1 MKKPIVNR
9 KVILIQGAYFIGF
22 WIVFLS
28 LQNQTVYSYSLGL
41 VADNWQKK
49 NGKRNLVHSPY
60 ERLTNENY
68 INWDGTHY
76 YRIKNKGYQ
85 TGKDGGDYIFA
96 FFPLFPFIWSI
107 LNIPPI
113 GVLFLNYGFFS
124 IAIVLLLSVLSK
136 PKDHVKNVIFSLS
149 LPGTV
154 IFLMPYTEATYMLMV
169 SISIYGIVKKNYW
182 LYFLGIIL
190 ASLTRPS
197 FTFLLLSLIGT
208 ELFFLIKS
216 KDIKSGFV
224 SLAYRITPLILGTLA
239 VSLIHYSQGSGSFFK
254 FIEVQKYW
262 NNVLSVPHK
271 LRDWSHEGFAINV
284 GVVFLVFFPLLT
296 LLFYLGYNQLKPRK
310 ARFALTYNRPKDY
323 LLLLS
328 ILYVVGSSLF
338 IILFR
343 GGSLH
348 CLFRFTIDSPF
359 FYVLIFIAFDYLKKV
374 PINFRLF
381 SFSTLALVS
390 ILVLGLADYSTFW
403 NFSDF
408 GLFVL
413 ITSLLFWLIQD
424 LNSNKAYSIGQS
436 LFLLISIIWAT
447 YLFNTYIAQGWIFA

>member
-1 MKKPIVNR
+1 M
-9 KVILIQGAYFIGF
+9 
-22 WIVFLS
+22 
-28 LQNQTVYSYSLGL
+28 
-41 VADNWQKK
+41 
-49 NGKRNLVHSPY
+49 
-60 ERLTNENY
+60 
-68 INWDGTHY
+68 
-76 YRIKNKGYQ
+76 
-85 TGKDGGDYIFA
+85 
-96 FFPLFPFIWSI
+96 
-107 LNIPPI
+107 
-113 GVLFLNYGFFS
+113 
-124 IAIVLLLSVLSK
+124 
-136 PKDHVKNVIFSLS
+136 
-149 LPGTV
+149 
-154 IFLMPYTEATYMLMV
+154 
-169 SISIYGIVKKNYW
+169 
-182 LYFLGIIL
+182 
-190 ASLTRPS
+190 
-197 FTFLLLSLIGT
+197 
-208 ELFFLIKS
+208 
-216 KDIKSGFV
+216 
-224 SLAYRITPLILGTLA
+224 AYRITPLILGTLA

-390 ILVLGLADYSTFW
+390 IFVLGLADYSTFW